1 MKYSQ
6 DLERYFQ
13 GFTTP
18 VVSLAD
24 LPLPEEPHVGR
35 WREYLKMSRG
45 RDMFATLQEK
55 LPQLCIP
62 QHPGISAS
70 AAYAAVINRG
80 VLFSATD
87 FDGRLTLE
95 RPDLLTLEI
104 HSHFAGA
111 LPVLATTHREDFV
124 RLVNAIGNRCEPD
137 TIPDGVHA
145 KCIGGINNWD
155 RVNLLHDLWNKGQVF
170 RVPGERW
177 GAALQRVAKEE
188 PEIIRDRV
196 VLLHQAPYGSV
207 CYSDVPGM
215 PDAATWLVASGKL
228 RIEHEFTH
236 YATKRIHGQ
245 MRSNMLDE
253 LIADCM
259 GFTASLGTFSAAL
272 FRRCMGIDDKA
283 RIPQGARAWE
293 YLQGLSQT
301 EAMAVVDLTL
311 KAAEHLQRALTMRPC
326 PAGPGLLLGLASLTL
341 PQMAASDGA
350 GVISSTLD
358 RFGGEG

>member
-62 QHPGISAS
+62 QHPGISTS
-70 AAYAAVINRG
+70 AAYAAVMRKG
-80 VLFSATD
+80 APFSTTN
-87 FDGRLTLE
+87 FDGRLVLE

-111 LPVLATTHREDFV
+111 LPVLGTTHREDFV
-124 RLVNAIGNRCEPD
+124 RLVNAIGNRCEPT
-137 TIPDGVHA
+137 TIPEGVHA

-170 RVPGERW
+170 RVPGEHW
-177 GAALQRVAKEE
+177 GTALQRAAKEE
-188 PEIIRDRV
+188 PDTIRDRV

-207 CYSDVPGM
+207 GYSDAPGI
-215 PDAATWLVASGKL
+215 PDVAAWLAASGKL

-236 YATKRIHGQ
+236 YATKRIYGQ

-253 LIADCM
+253 LIADCI

-272 FRRCMGIDDKA
+272 FQRCMGIDNKA
-283 RIPQGARAWE
+283 RIPQGARVWE
-293 YLQGLSQT
+293 YLQGLSRA
-301 EAMAVVDLTL
+301 EAMAVVEVTL
-311 KAAEHLQRALTMRPC
+311 KAAENLQRALTMRPC
-326 PAGPGLLLGLASLTL
+326 PAGPGLLLGLAALTL

-350 GVISSTLD
+350 GVITSTLD
-358 RFGGEG
+358 RLAG